1 MFKKIATGIVCAT
14 TALSICA
21 CGQPQT
27 ITETQSQES
36 EPFIDELL
44 GENNVEVITTVEFED
59 YESGETLAKSIQ
71 NGEMDG
77 QIIVIDGVSKKI
89 GSGYSIGQQ
98 GDDSFIG
105 TTYVISDDM
114 EYPGDGS
121 HVTLKGVV
129 KADGLVHYIEAY
141 EIILEE

>member
-1 MFKKIATGIVCAT
+1 MFKKIATGIICAA
-14 TALSICA
+14 TAFSICA

-27 ITETQSQES
+27 TTEPKIEDLSASVDEIYQEI
-36 EPFIDELL
+36 EDEI
-44 GENNVEVITTVEFED
+44 VTAVEFED
-59 YESGETLAKSIQ
+59 YESGEELAKSIQ

-77 QIIVIDGVSKKI
+77 QIILIDGVSKKI
-89 GSGYSIGQQ
+89 GRDFAIGQQ

-129 KADGLVHYIEAY
+129 KADGLTHYIEAY